1 MSHDLL
7 EWSEKV
13 TIQQTMEKKKKNS
26 NFSKN
31 IESCNCLWRL
41 VSDSVLVY

>member
-13 TIQQTMEKKKKNS
+13 TVQQTMEKKKKKIPISPKILN
-26 NFSKN
+26 
-31 IESCNCLWRL
+31 L
-41 VSDSVLVY
+41 VIAFGDWFQILF